1 MFQLAGTEKLRREVN
16 QLQKEKKIV
25 EARNAGHKEEYRR
38 RIAKKDQ
45 YEKKIKKI
53 ANMRQQPEL
62 FKKKWESMG
71 EDKRQ
76 QLLVEFH
83 RLGLK

>member
-25 EARNAGHKEEYRR
+25 EARNASHKEEYRR

-45 YEKKIKKI
+45 YEKMIKKI

-62 FKKKWESMG
+62 FKQKWESMG

-76 QLLVEFH
+76 TLLVEFH
-83 RLGLK
+83 RLGL